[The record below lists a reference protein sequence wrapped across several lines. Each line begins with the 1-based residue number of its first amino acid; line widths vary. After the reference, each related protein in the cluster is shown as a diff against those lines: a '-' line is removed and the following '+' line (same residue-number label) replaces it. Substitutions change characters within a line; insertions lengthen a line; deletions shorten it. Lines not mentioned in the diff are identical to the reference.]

1 MKKKVFVIAA
11 VFLILAADFFY
22 WNHGLSLGRQ
32 LPARVWGKSQLWHY
46 SDGFLDSEEIEI
58 TEEDFGF
65 LAAALENTSVTRRP
79 KFQTMS
85 DPWFYLVM
93 QRHDGALVILT
104 IVENGDI
111 ALDPGTGKKQY
122 YDGGEELYHSL
133 MALVNRQIPN
143 S

>member
-1 MKKKVFVIAA
+1 MKKKIVTVIA
-11 VFLILAADFFY
+11 VFLLLTANFLY
-22 WNHGLSLGRQ
+22 WTAGLSLSRQ
-32 LPARVWGKSQLWHY
+32 LPARVWGKAQLWHY
-46 SDGFLDSEEIEI
+46 NESYLDSEEIPL

-65 LAAALENTSVTRRP
+65 LAAALENTRITRRP

-111 ALDPGTGKKQY
+111 AVDPGTGKKQY
-122 YDGGEELYHSL
+122 YDSGEELYQSL
-133 MALVNRQIPN
+133 LEFTN
-143 S
+143 

>member
-1 MKKKVFVIAA
+1 M
-11 VFLILAADFFY
+11 
-22 WNHGLSLGRQ
+22 GQQ
-32 LPARVWGKSQLWHY
+32 LPAKVWGKAQLWHY
-46 SDGFLDSEEIEI
+46 TEGFLDSEEIEI

-65 LAAALENTSVTRRP
+65 LAAALENTRVTRRP

-111 ALDPGTGKKQY
+111 AVDPGTGEKQY
-122 YDGGEELYHSL
+122 YDGGEELYQSL
-133 MALVNRQIPN
+133 LTLTD
-143 S
+143 

>member
-1 MKKKVFVIAA
+1 MKKKILTIAV

-22 WNHGLSLGRQ
+22 WNYGLSLGQQ
-32 LPARVWGKSQLWHY
+32 LPARVWGKAQLWHY
-46 SDGFLDSEEIEI
+46 NEDYLDSTEIEL

-65 LAAALENTSVTRRP
+65 LAAALENTRITRRP

-111 ALDPGTGKKQY
+111 AVDPGTGRKQY
-122 YDGGEELYHSL
+122 YDNGEELYQVL
-133 MALVNRQIPN
+133 IQFMKE
-143 S
+143 

>member
-22 WNHGLSLGRQ
+22 WNHGLPLGRQ
-32 LPARVWGKSQLWHY
+32 LPARVWGKAQLWYY

-79 KFQTMS
+79 RFQTMS

-111 ALDPGTGKKQY
+111 AVDPGTGKKQY
-122 YDGGEELYHSL
+122 YDSGQELYQSL
-133 MALVNRQIPN
+133 LTLTDKP
-143 S
+143 